1 MPPNTQNPL
10 TGYLHGDLL
19 EEGCIELTKT
29 VLEKEDKRRFEG
41 LCESASGAGSSDEEE
56 EEEGGRVVREDPG
69 YHENLHLKW
78 TWTEVKR

>member
-10 TGYLHGDLL
+10 TGYLHGNLL

-29 VLEKEDKRRFEG
+29 VLEKEDKRGFEG
-41 LCESASGAGSSDEEE
+41 LCESAAGSSDEEE
-56 EEEGGRVVREDPG
+56 EDTE

-78 TWTEVKR
+78 TWTEIKR